1 MAGISVPYNK
11 LKKFLGTD
19 ESELLTGGST
29 HDFLEGYGGND
40 VLKGGAGQDFIEG
53 WTGRDKI
60 YGGDGDDTI
69 FGEGFIFSNGAPSHS
84 SIAKAVAAGKYD
96 DLIWAGAGDDLVY
109 GDLGDD
115 KAYLGQGDDLFSSVG
130 IAWSQDDKRV
140 KPYYDFPGSDIVHGE
155 AGDDGIFGDKGNDR
169 FYGGAGNDELRGGSG
184 KDLLSGGSGDDYI
197 YGENGKDALIGGTG
211 ADNLYG
217 GSGADRFVFKS
228 AKDSPYALGERDI
241 VWDFSRKGGDVLDIS
256 AIDANTK
263 VKGNQTFDFIG
274 KGAFSQ
280 EAGQLHVNKRGDFY
294 YVEGD
299 VNGDG
304 KADISILVYSMRPGE
319 GDFIL

>member
-1 MAGISVPYNK
+1 MAGHLIDYYD
-11 LKKFLGTD
+11 LKQFPGTAKGD
-19 ESELLTGGST
+19 IVIGGKT
-29 HDFLEGYGGND
+29 NDQLDGYGGND
-40 VLKGGAGQDFIEG
+40 ILKGGSGHDNLYG
-53 WTGRDKI
+53 WAGRDKL
-60 YGGDGDDTI
+60 YGGNGNDNI
-69 FGEGFIFSNGAPSHS
+69 SGEGFIFYNGAPSHS

-115 KAYLGQGDDLFSSVG
+115 KAYLGQGGDLFLSVG
-130 IAWSQDDKRV
+130 ISWSQDDPRV
-140 KPYYDFPGSDIVHGE
+140 KPYYDFPGSDIVYGE

-263 VKGNQTFDFIG
+263 VKENQAFDFIG
-274 KGAFSQ
+274 KSAFSQ

-294 YVEGD
+294 SVEGD
-299 VNGDG
+299 INGDG
-304 KADISILVYSMRPGE
+304 KADFSVLVYGMRPGE
-319 GDFIL
+319 SDFIL